1 MNITRRKRL
10 AKTLGKQLRTLR
22 RESGM
27 TQVDL
32 AKALQISQPMVS
44 RIESGGALPDLWT
57 ARRVT
62 DIFGVYFLMD
72 HFWDGWQ

>member
-10 AKTLGKQLRTLR
+10 AKTLGEQLRTLR

-57 ARRVT
+57 ARRVNA
-62 DIFGVYFLMD
+62 IFCVDFCMD
-72 HFWDGWQ
+72 HTWDGWL